1 MKNHL
6 SNAILVFTVLI
17 SSIVFAGNATDA
29 STSTN
34 ESTGQNSE
42 QNKNQL
48 EAILALDGDAEY
60 GEYLAGECSTCHV
73 SSGGDGSIPSIHG
86 LPKDY
91 LASALLE
98 YKNQQRGNVV
108 MQGVASALGDEELAA
123 LVEYFSQ
130 Q

>member
-6 SNAILVFTVLI
+6 SNALLVFTVLV
-17 SSIVFAGNATDA
+17 SSLVFAGNATDT

-34 ESTGQNSE
+34 ESAE
-42 QNKNQL
+42 QNKKQL
-48 EAILALDGDAEY
+48 EAILALIGDAEY

-73 SSGGDGSIPSIHG
+73 ASGGDGSIPSIHG
-86 LPKDY
+86 QPKDY

-98 YKNQQRGNVV
+98 YKNQQRSNVV

>member
-1 MKNHL
+1 MKKLL
-6 SNAILVFTVLI
+6 SNALLVFAVLI
-17 SSIVFAGNATDA
+17 SSLVFAGKATDV
-29 STSTN
+29 STKADNSN
-34 ESTGQNSE
+34 EQNSE
-42 QNKNQL
+42 QL
-48 EAILALDGDAEY
+48 EAILALNGDAEY

-73 SSGGDGSIPSIHG
+73 ASGGDGSIPSIHG
-86 LPKDY
+86 QPKDY

-98 YKNQQRGNVV
+98 YKNKQRSNVV